1 MESFTRAYMFVG
13 ETLGLQSAWKR
24 LLFGSLVGF
33 GGQLL
38 IKPSISYRKDGS
50 AKALGET
57 LFPWY
62 GWVAL
67 PGLLFALVF

>member
-1 MESFTRAYMFVG
+1 MEALLSAYTGFFNL
-13 ETLGLQSAWKR
+13 LGLSSPLKR
-24 LLFGSLVGF
+24 LLFGSLAGF

-38 IKPSISYRKDGS
+38 IKPSISYRKDGT

-62 GWVAL
+62 AWAIV
-67 PGLLFALVF
+67 PGALFALFF